1 MRFAGALVLASSL
14 AACGDNVPPATAAA
28 MRPEHSSSMDPE
40 VLAEVLGAGALD
52 RADMSK
58 EPIPLDR
65 DL

>member
-1 MRFAGALVLASSL
+1 MSDAISAYAKDVSDGSF
-14 AACGDNVPPATAAA
+14 PTA
-28 MRPEHSSSMDPE
+28 ENSSSMDPD

-52 RADMSK
+52 RATAMSMID

>member
-1 MRFAGALVLASSL
+1 MSEAVTAYATDVAAGAFP
-14 AACGDNVPPATAAA
+14 G
-28 MRPEHSSSMDPE
+28 PEHSSSMDPA